1 MRAAAMEQA
10 VHAEN
15 TENVFRREMIN
26 TAVYAGPAIQAPIVK

>member
-1 MRAAAMEQA
+1 MLAAAMEQV

-26 TAVYAGPAIQAPIVK
+26 TAVYAGPAIQARIVK